1 MQISLIVGATNKR
14 LDKSLSAIFNKIS
27 RSKIKAAIDAKK
39 VKVNGKVEKPSFKLD
54 ATSLISLELDLDKGI
69 KLKAQNIPLDIIYED
84 EDIIVVN
91 KPKGMVVHPA
101 PGHEDNTLVNALLYH
116 TDKLSDLA
124 GKYRQGIVHRLDKN
138 TSGILVVAKNNK
150 AHADLKAQFKNREV
164 EKVYEALVKGRIE
177 EDKAKIDT
185 PISRAEYNRQKM
197 AVTAS
202 GKRAITYFDV
212 IKRYT
217 NATYIRIKIVTGR
230 THQIRVHMHYI
241 GHPVLGDKEY
251 GGKTKLTKDTEQL
264 LFAKSIAFRH
274 PRTHERVE
282 FSVAAP
288 EDFKK
293 VLAALEKENR

>member
-1 MQISLIVGATNKR
+1 
-14 LDKSLSAIFNKIS
+14 
-27 RSKIKAAIDAKK
+27 
-39 VKVNGKVEKPSFKLD
+39 
-54 ATSLISLELDLDKGI
+54 
-69 KLKAQNIPLDIIYED
+69 
-84 EDIIVVN
+84 
-91 KPKGMVVHPA
+91 
-101 PGHEDNTLVNALLYH
+101 
-116 TDKLSDLA
+116 
-124 GKYRQGIVHRLDKN
+124 
-138 TSGILVVAKNNK
+138 
-150 AHADLKAQFKNREV
+150 
-164 EKVYEALVKGRIE
+164 
-177 EDKAKIDT
+177 
-185 PISRAEYNRQKM
+185 M